1 MKYFITLFLIAV
13 LGACNGGD
21 KNAPGKESVTDS
33 SDQPK
38 QPGDTAVSKNQ
49 FKLMGFDKA
58 DTPLKDSLKGT
69 IADGAN
75 WVDAEG
81 EHTVVLVQTDN
92 KMVNDMQSQRIYAYC
107 FKKEAGAW
115 KPIWQ
120 VKDGISDCEVDAT
133 CMIFPGSLS
142 VSDADSNGVAEVSF
156 LYHLSCKG
164 DVSPDEKKL
173 IMYEGPNKYAIR
185 GSTIIQFPNGREG
198 GQKNIDPSFNKAPGA
213 LLDHANKRWEMF
225 GLMKY

>member
-1 MKYFITLFLIAV
+1 MKYFTIGSVMALLT
-13 LGACNGGD
+13 ACNGGD
-21 KNAPGKESVTDS
+21 KNVSDKVSNTDS
-33 SDQPK
+33 SNQQK
-38 QPGDTAVSKNQ
+38 QSGDTTVSKNQ

-58 DTPLKDSLKGT
+58 NTPLKDSLKGT
-69 IADGAN
+69 IADGAD

-115 KPIWQ
+115 KPTWQ

-173 IMYEGPNKYAIR
+173 IMYEGLNKYAIR

-198 GQKNIDPSFNKAPGA
+198 GQKNIDPSFTKAPRA